1 MPLRPPYA
9 LIVAAAS
16 LHWMDWPVVMRRFA
30 EMLTPH
36 GLLALTGEGWEPHPW
51 NYGPIYAK
59 YSTTRDYLPYSLID
73 ELTSRGF
80 FEKVGEQQT
89 QSVFWQQSVAD
100 YVESFHARNG
110 LSCDRM
116 DLRQAQAFDAE
127 MTALVTPFAKDGYLS
142 MQLVSTVTWGKPKFK
157 QG

>member
-51 NYGPIYAK
+51 NYGPICAK
-59 YSTTRDYLPYSLID
+59 YSTNRDYQPYSLID